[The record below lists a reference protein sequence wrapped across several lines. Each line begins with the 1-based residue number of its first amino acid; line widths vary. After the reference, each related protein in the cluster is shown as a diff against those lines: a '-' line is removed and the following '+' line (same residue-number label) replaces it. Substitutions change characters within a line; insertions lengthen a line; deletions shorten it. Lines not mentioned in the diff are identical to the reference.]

1 MVANYLI
8 GLREGLEAA
17 LVVSI
22 LVAYLVKT
30 GRRDQLAAL
39 WAGVGVAVAA
49 SIAFGALLTFG
60 PSGLSFEAQEAI
72 GGILSILAVGLVT
85 WMIFWM
91 ARTARFMRAEL
102 QSRLDG

>member
-30 GRRDQLAAL
+30 DRRHLL
-39 WAGVGVAVAA
+39 PRIWAGVG
-49 SIAFGALLTFG
+49 
-60 PSGLSFEAQEAI
+60 
-72 GGILSILAVGLVT
+72 LAVRSASRSPWALV
-85 WMIFWM
+85 MQS
-91 ARTARFMRAEL
+91 ARSSP
-102 QSRLDG
+102 SRPRS